1 MHLRYAP
8 KGLKTQKPGVSTL
21 GIVLCPEG
29 ATGLSPGF
37 RTCLAPC
44 IRPKGRAEKTAI
56 DSCVVVGTRSWT
68 IRIGTSDGRPGCTAS
83 DRVRTPARPAWHAP
97 RRRKAMIE
105 TPICGSVLQTCYPG
119 RAGVRLRSMAV
130 HRRLASNVL
139 QRTTRGAR
147 PYQCPA
153 ADRARPGFRRPFGPG
168 AGYTALNTYNLWRF
182 VSDAGWFCALALLA
196 VGCHNSSDSS
206 KPVISIIQ
214 AFSIQN
220 LSKTFSNP

>member
-1 MHLRYAP
+1 MAR
-8 KGLKTQKPGVSTL
+8 L
-21 GIVLCPEG
+21 GEG
-29 ATGLSPGF
+29 GRSDSLGARQGES

-168 AGYTALNTYNLWRF
+168 AGYTALNTYPQ
-182 VSDAGWFCALALLA
+182 DPLAKRTA
-196 VGCHNSSDSS
+196 HKEDSG
-206 KPVISIIQ
+206 PRDQ
-214 AFSIQN
+214 AWIGS
-220 LSKTFSNP
+220 